1 MRYPRSCKIA
11 NYELAKSPK
20 GMKIHNPYKGQKIN
34 AILDKLNSNLKAE
47 SKEPICNI
55 ESVESMAK
63 DLFFGN
69 TNPTNVNN
77 YKNFVLY

>member
-1 MRYPRSCKIA
+1 MDLIR
-11 NYELAKSPK
+11 
-20 GMKIHNPYKGQKIN
+20 QKIN

-47 SKEPICNI
+47 SKQPICNI

-63 DLFFGN
+63 DLLFGN

-77 YKNFVLY
+77 YKNFVRIRNKLLTLNSKIKNDV

>member
-1 MRYPRSCKIA
+1 LNIFKIFI
-11 NYELAKSPK
+11 YS
-20 GMKIHNPYKGQKIN
+20 YKGQKIN

-47 SKEPICNI
+47 SKQPICNN

-63 DLFFGN
+63 DLLFGN

-77 YKNFVLY
+77 YKNFVRILEISYSIKRHF